1 MIRMLLSDMLEELG
15 YTIAA
20 EAGRLDEALEA
31 AKTAEF
37 DLAILDVN
45 LNNEPVSPV
54 ADALVARGLPFVFAT
69 GYGEHGL
76 PEPYRDR
83 PALKKPFQWTAS
95 SACSGVHWK
104 AGSRVQA
111 GRTTARHGQP
121 RSHLLPIDP

>member
-1 MIRMLLSDMLEELG
+1 MSESRSPPTGKRVLVVEDELMIRMLLADMLEELG
-15 YTIAA
+15 YAIAA

-31 AKTAEF
+31 AQTAEF

-83 PALKKPFQWTAS
+83 PALKKPFQVDGLERMLRRALE
-95 SACSGVHWK
+95 GK
-104 AGSRVQA
+104 
-111 GRTTARHGQP
+111 
-121 RSHLLPIDP
+121 

>member
-1 MIRMLLSDMLEELG
+1 MSESRSPPTGKRVLVVEDELMIRMLLSDMLEELG

-83 PALKKPFQWTAS
+83 PALKKPFQVDGLERMLRRALE
-95 SACSGVHWK
+95 
-104 AGSRVQA
+104 
-111 GRTTARHGQP
+111 GR
-121 RSHLLPIDP
+121 

>member
-83 PALKKPFQWTAS
+83 PALKKPFQVDGLERMLRRALE
-95 SACSGVHWK
+95 
-104 AGSRVQA
+104 
-111 GRTTARHGQP
+111 GR
-121 RSHLLPIDP
+121 